1 MTFSEMA
8 MPKASVKS
16 AVNSK
21 EKKLRATKKNT
32 ADGYGRL
39 SSDVSSDENVA
50 VEMVRVA
57 WIGNARVRDML
68 WQAVDNSSLAHA
80 YGFFGPAHVGK
91 TRLAREMAAKL
102 VGVSDERDIDSH
114 PDVLFFDAAAES
126 VTVAAVRALIGK
138 LSESSFLG
146 GRRVAVIANADALS
160 RDSANTLL
168 KTLEEPRGQVHCIL
182 TSSRPE
188 EMLPTVM
195 SRLAKVHFS
204 AVSESEISSGLLG
217 YVDATVLAAVRRFS
231 AGAPGR
237 AIALASDAV
246 LRERVLGDA
255 EFWKNIAQRTVA
267 ERFVAFDG
275 VIGSLKVFGE
285 LQDRVS
291 ELLDVGEIVM
301 GELDVRERAV
311 RVGDVLRARKMLQ
324 SNSSPRAAME
334 WLLAG

>member
-1 MTFSEMA
+1 
-8 MPKASVKS
+8 MPKVSVKS

-39 SSDVSSDENVA
+39 SSSADIGENVA

-57 WIGNARVRDML
+57 WIGNLRVRDML
-68 WQAVDNSSLAHA
+68 WRAVDNSSLAHA

-102 VGVSDERDIDSH
+102 VGVSDERDIVTH
-114 PDVLFFDAAAES
+114 PDVLFFDAAAEA
-126 VTVAAVRALIGK
+126 VTVAQVRELIAK

-195 SRLAKVHFS
+195 SRLAQVHFL
-204 AVSESEISSGLLG
+204 AVSEAEISSGLLG
-217 YVDATVLAAVRRFS
+217 YVDAGALAEVRHFS

-237 AIALASDAV
+237 AIALASDMA
-246 LRERVLGDA
+246 LRARVMSDA
-255 EFWKNIAQRTVA
+255 EFWRSLASKTVA
-267 ERFVAFDG
+267 ERFVALDG
-275 VIGSLKVFGE
+275 VFGALKVFGE
-285 LQDRVS
+285 LQDRTA

-301 GELDVRERAV
+301 GELAVGDRAMCIV
-311 RVGDVLRARKMLQ
+311 DVLRARKMLQ
-324 SNSSPRAAME
+324 SNASPRAVME
-334 WLLAG
+334 WLLAGW

>member
-1 MTFSEMA
+1 

-32 ADGYGRL
+32 SDGYGRL
-39 SSDVSSDENVA
+39 SSDVSDDENGA
-50 VEMVRVA
+50 VEMVRVP
-57 WIGNARVRDML
+57 WIGNVRVRAML

-102 VGVSDERDIDSH
+102 VGVSDERDIMSH

-126 VTVAAVRALIGK
+126 VTVAAVRELIGK

-182 TSSRPE
+182 TSSRSE

-195 SRLAKVHFS
+195 SRLAKVHFT
-204 AVSESEISSGLLG
+204 AVDEAEISSGLLG
-217 YVDATVLAAVRRFS
+217 YVDASVLAEVRRFA

-237 AIALASDAV
+237 AIALASDEV
-246 LRERVLGDA
+246 LRARVMGDA
-255 EFWKNIAQRTVA
+255 EFWRGLAKQTVA
-267 ERFVAFDG
+267 ERFVALDG
-275 VIGSLKVFGE
+275 VLGTLKVFGE
-285 LQDRVS
+285 VQDRIAG
-291 ELLDVGEIVM
+291 LLDVGEIVM
-301 GELDVRERAV
+301 GELAVQDRAV
-311 RVGDVLRARKMLQ
+311 RVGEVLRARKMLQ
-324 SNSSPRAAME
+324 SNASPRAVME
-334 WLLAG
+334 WLLAGW